1 MENVLVCADGSCGQC
16 MRCQFLATS
25 KAAVATMLAER
36 RGIEFLSNLRKE
48 GLRTIAESLEEGSTV
63 KVGLMQL
70 VDMTTEQALEM
81 MAPVPPDTSDGQ

>member
-1 MENVLVCADGSCGQC
+1 MESVLVCTDGSCGQC
-16 MRCQFLATS
+16 MRCQFMATS

-48 GLRTIAESLEEGSTV
+48 GLRTIADSLESDSTV

-70 VDMTTEQALEM
+70 VDMTTEQAIAL
-81 MAPVPPDTSDGQ
+81 MAPNPADVSDGH